1 MDDRLNFVRPNMN
14 QNTHFGATFTYILFC
29 K

>member
-1 MDDRLNFVRPNMN
+1 MDDRLNFVRPNMS
-14 QNTHFGATFTYILFC
+14 QNTHFGAKFTYTLFC